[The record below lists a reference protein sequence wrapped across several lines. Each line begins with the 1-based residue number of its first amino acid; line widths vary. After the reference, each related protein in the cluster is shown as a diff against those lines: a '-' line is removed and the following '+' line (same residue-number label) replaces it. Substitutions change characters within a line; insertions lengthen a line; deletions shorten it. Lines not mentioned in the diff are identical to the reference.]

1 MALRISLLK
10 MEKSTKIKKFHF
22 IHYILFFLLL
32 ISPISSMAKSPD
44 PSKKSPLEEE
54 VLKALS
60 KSVECKK
67 IEIQIESAKEKA
79 NVLKTLTVKFDG
91 INLGQMVA
99 DYMTIL
105 YEDPVIDLVKLR
117 QSKEVN
123 ISSYS
128 KNKVSILIS
137 TGGIEKYFST
147 KAKQVKKR
155 YNKISIKFSP
165 PYIECLFDVPASE
178 ISPETIQLLKK
189 FVKGPKIE
197 GYAAFQFKV
206 KDNDLYA
213 LSSKVIVNHFLIPE
227 LILRELQ
234 TKFNPFDGIPV
245 VKPFQYSIN
254 NLSVQNKYLFLT
266 N

>member
-1 MALRISLLK
+1 MSK
-10 MEKSTKIKKFHF
+10 MEKFTKIRKFHF

-91 INLGQMVA
+91 INLGQMAA
-99 DYMTIL
+99 DYMTII
-105 YEDPVIDLVKLR
+105 YEDPVIDLPRLK
-117 QSKEVN
+117 QSNELN
-123 ISSYS
+123 ILSYS
-128 KNKVSILIS
+128 KGKVGILMS
-137 TGGIEKYFST
+137 PGAIERYFAN
-147 KAKQVKKR
+147 KAKQSKKR

-165 PYIECLFDVPASE
+165 PYIECFFDVPAQE
-178 ISPETIQLLKK
+178 ISPETLKLLDK
-189 FVKGPKIE
+189 FAKEGKFE

-206 KDNDLYA
+206 KNNDLYA

-227 LILRELQ
+227 LILREMQ

-245 VKPFQYSIN
+245 LKPFQYSIN
-254 NLSVQNKYLFLT
+254 TVTVQNKYIYMT